1 MKTLALLA
9 GLVFIALA
17 IAGFAGM
24 IAMAP
29 MHAAVLGVSGVLFAI
44 FGISRRRAIV
54 PTRGPGNDMR
64 DFV

>member
-9 GLVFIALA
+9 GLVFIAIA
-17 IAGFAGM
+17 IAGFAGV
-24 IAMAP
+24 IAMTP
-29 MHAAVLGVSGVLFAI
+29 MHAAVLGVSGVAFAI
-44 FGISRRRAIV
+44 FGISRRRGIA

>member
-9 GLVFIALA
+9 GLVFIAIG
-17 IAGFAGM
+17 IAGFAEI

-29 MHAAVLGVSGVLFAI
+29 MHAAVLGASGVLFAI
-44 FGISRRRAIV
+44 YGLPRRRAIV
-54 PTRGPGNDMR
+54 PTRGPGDMR

>member
-17 IAGFAGM
+17 VAGFAGV

-29 MHAAVLGVSGVLFAI
+29 MHAAVLGVSGVAFAI
-44 FGISRRRAIV
+44 FGLSRRRAIV
-54 PTRGPGNDMR
+54 PHRGPGNDMR